1 MYYIVRTLLTY
12 IRKYMGT
19 KNKKY
24 PDIKGISVN
33 PTFFD
38 CLNPFALFFIMG
50 TLNLYMGTTVN
61 YIINSY

>member
-1 MYYIVRTLLTY
+1 
-12 IRKYMGT
+12 MGT

>member
-1 MYYIVRTLLTY
+1 
-12 IRKYMGT
+12 MGT
-19 KNKKY
+19 KNKKC

-50 TLNLYMGTTVN
+50 TLKVVYGYNCELY
-61 YIINSY
+61 Y

>member
-19 KNKKY
+19 KNKKC
-24 PDIKGISVN
+24 PDIKGISAN

-38 CLNPFALFFIMG
+38 SLNTFAFFLSWVP
-50 TLNLYMGTTVN
+50 LNLYMGTIVN
-61 YIINSY
+61 YIINHY

>member
-19 KNKKY
+19 KNKEC

-38 CLNPFALFFIMG
+38 SLNPFALFIIMG
-50 TLNLYMGTTVN
+50 TLKFVYGYNRELY
-61 YIINSY
+61 Y